1 MVRQKATAGFWV
13 TPSPQSTLD
22 DKCRS
27 RRSNR
32 LRAARTKHQ
41 IPTNRQL
48 KCPLFGIPAELRNMI
63 FNLALTFY
71 EDPARPRDQSD
82 NYHEYRPGHFHY
94 LRADTALI
102 RTCQLIH
109 AETHLSVA
117 ATNLHTLF
125 YNYRRAASSPIGTIG
140 RKYFSRLTAA
150 QLVAVQSVHIFAH
163 RDQLRAR
170 DPGTYFSNTAFADYG
185 CLRHTKGA
193 ITQRGVHRGSVAAGI
208 DGPYPKALT
217 ITIRHVDWFTGPY
230 QVWDSLGLEHM
241 LANKHWENIFGGLE
255 CLSMELEV
263 EEKKRERLEPL
274 LLRLKNFVFD
284 IGHDQGL
291 VAEHAV
297 KERQWRGRI
306 RRMPQ
311 VPGDDHIWEETVF
324 NIVTITWRSRSLA
337 E

>member
-1 MVRQKATAGFWV
+1 MVRQRAIAAFWV
-13 TPSPQSTLD
+13 TPLPQSTL
-22 DKCRS
+22 
-27 RRSNR
+27 NR
-32 LRAARTKHQ
+32 LRRSKRLRPARIKQQ
-41 IPTNRQL
+41 IPINRQL

-82 NYHEYRPGHFHY
+82 NYHEYRPGHFHH

-117 ATNLHTLF
+117 AINSHTLF
-125 YNYRRAASSPIGTIG
+125 YNYRRAASAHISTIG

-163 RDQLRAR
+163 RNQLRAK
-170 DPGTYFSNTAFADYG
+170 DPGKYLSNTIFADYG
-185 CLRHTKGA
+185 CLRDTEGA
-193 ITQRGVHRGSVAAGI
+193 ITDRGGRVAAGI

-217 ITIRHVDWFTGPY
+217 ITIRHVDWFTEPY
-230 QVWDSLGLEHM
+230 QALDSFDLEHM

-255 CLSMELEV
+255 CLRMELEV
-263 EEKKRERLEPL
+263 EEKKRDGLKPL
-274 LLRLKNFVFD
+274 LLRLNNYVFD
-284 IGHDQGL
+284 IGHDQSL
-291 VAEHAV
+291 VAEQAV
-297 KERQWRGRI
+297 KERQWRGWI
-306 RRMPQ
+306 RRMSQ
-311 VPGDDHIWEETVF
+311 LPGDDHIWEETVF
-324 NIVTITWRSRSLA
+324 NIVTITWRSRPLA